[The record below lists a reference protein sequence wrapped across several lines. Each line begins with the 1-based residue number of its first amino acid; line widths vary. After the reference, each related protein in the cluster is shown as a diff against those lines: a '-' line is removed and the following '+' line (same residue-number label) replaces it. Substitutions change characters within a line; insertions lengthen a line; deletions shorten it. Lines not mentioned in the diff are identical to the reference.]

1 MPQKNENGL
10 VMVVRERFLAELRAA
25 NETSSRF
32 GLQLSEQSMQALAE
46 TRTRTLLDHGR
57 VELGKSAIS
66 AIVEAFCD
74 SPFLL
79 QEDYESTLSELLDAF
94 YYYKNAS
101 GERLADDELIAAMRL
116 YYDAF
121 DGSMDGVTGTT
132 LEALCLAR
140 RFGHATEEEADEQED
155 NDDDDTDHE

>member
-1 MPQKNENGL
+1 MPNENESGL
-10 VMVVRERFLAELRAA
+10 ILVVRERFLAELRTA
-25 NETSSRF
+25 NETSSRY
-32 GLQLSEQSMQALAE
+32 GLKLSEQSMQALAQ

-57 VELGKSAIS
+57 VELGSSAVS
-66 AIVEAFCD
+66 ALVEGFCD

-79 QEDYESTLSELLDAF
+79 QEDYEATLAELLDAF

-101 GERLADDELIAAMRL
+101 GEQLADDELIAAMRL